1 MKKSTLKEAIKS
13 KIKSLLSE
21 GLMTTDEA
29 FRVLRDMQNIYVDKR
44 KKDLMGRAIDAL
56 QAAEV
61 SRMMDRERSPI
72 NLKDFGHELNESLN
86 PEVFRDVNRYIA
98 RTAKRYD
105 YSEQDAVYAIM
116 AALEQRKSDTKYDMP
131 GFGDTMDALD
141 DISIREEKKEMTDAG
156 KNKRSKLKEAIKAEI
171 KSVLSEEIQLD
182 DIVTLTRGGDKLRV
196 VGVRQLFASD
206 KMAYR
211 VEKLDGTKFNA
222 NVDFPEIGDET
233 AEYSSDQL
241 RLAEGDLREEDEKLK
256 YPEEGEV
263 VFYEGEPHEVMR
275 IVRHNDGQGPRIYI
289 RPKEESAI
297 LGKKDTF
304 WVRPGDIEGTDLREE
319 EEPTSAELK
328 KKDSIAAT
336 SNKLQKLTKK
346 MKDIAGSYKRA
357 KKANATN
364 DMEKYVEQ
372 LKKMTK
378 EKKQLEKAL

>member
-61 SRMMDRERSPI
+61 SRMMDRER
-72 NLKDFGHELNESLN
+72 GLNESLN

-233 AEYSSDQL
+233 VEYSSDQL
-241 RLAEGDLREEDEKLK
+241 RLAEG
-256 YPEEGEV
+256 
-263 VFYEGEPHEVMR
+263 
-275 IVRHNDGQGPRIYI
+275 
-289 RPKEESAI
+289 
-297 LGKKDTF
+297 
-304 WVRPGDIEGTDLREE
+304 DLREE

-328 KKDSIAAT
+328 KKDSIATT

>member
-21 GLMTTDEA
+21 DLMTTDEA

-61 SRMMDRERSPI
+61 SRMMDNERTDF
-72 NLKDFGHELNESLN
+72 KDTGERAGFDMRGINESLN
-86 PEVFRDVNRYIA
+86 PEVTKALDRFITAMA
-98 RTAKRYD
+98 RKYG
-105 YSEQDAVYAIM
+105 YEEQDAVYAIM

-141 DISIREEKKEMTDAG
+141 DISI
-156 KNKRSKLKEAIKAEI
+156 
-171 KSVLSEEIQLD
+171 
-182 DIVTLTRGGDKLRV
+182 
-196 VGVRQLFASD
+196 
-206 KMAYR
+206 
-211 VEKLDGTKFNA
+211 
-222 NVDFPEIGDET
+222 
-233 AEYSSDQL
+233 
-241 RLAEGDLREEDEKLK
+241 
-256 YPEEGEV
+256 
-263 VFYEGEPHEVMR
+263 
-275 IVRHNDGQGPRIYI
+275 
-289 RPKEESAI
+289 
-297 LGKKDTF
+297 
-304 WVRPGDIEGTDLREE
+304 REE